1 MFMGEDFSIS
11 DMEEAMEEEDE
22 GEVPYNRLK
31 HIYLK
36 PDCGLCNQPMDPDQW
51 TLALIGNPTGT
62 KPVSLDDTTK
72 ASVRAS
78 TARAFGIPELA
89 TLPPEV
95 LQMIK
100 SFVPQHSLWKFN
112 SIQNVAE
119 SMSSSG
125 TDIESYPLASIKSW
139 QRGQTVVCDKDDVK
153 NFVLRLTVDLDG
165 LKQIEKLESWPEYS
179 HIRSNVFAYLFVV
192 PIRATKAHVDFKPGR
207 AFLKK
212 EIGFGY
218 GEFWD
223 TPTPPEKGL
232 SMFATPLLRFS
243 ATRFRTV
250 DLCNITGLTFFY
262 FRGYIMGVH
271 SHTADS
277 PTATS
282 TFNEISAIDPKYLMW
297 VYVPI
302 SRKDSLMRIGVRDTL
317 TVCVPPTFLKPTVFV
332 YNVPHKRGYGMYGA
346 VSGQEGDEPSAP
358 FPRLIPSEEGPP
370 YRGRIHFEAPA
381 KGIVHVDVYYNE
393 ANGYC
398 KGLLLEYANGAQR
411 ALGQCRVGVDPF
423 KAYEKSTWICYRNIC
438 EPKTYRHTGSCIV
451 ECTTGTNSHE
461 HGSNGFDDW
470 VCMPTTKGYLRFGCD
485 HKIASLDMYT
495 LRSEEEEDE

>member
-1 MFMGEDFSIS
+1 MFMDEDFSIS

-22 GEVPYNRLK
+22 GEEYQQESALERIWVASCWKFPWLHDPVQLTPRL
-31 HIYLK
+31 
-36 PDCGLCNQPMDPDQW
+36 
-51 TLALIGNPTGT
+51 
-62 KPVSLDDTTK
+62 SLDDTTK

-100 SFVPQHSLWKFN
+100 SFAPHHSLWKFS

-139 QRGQTVVCDKDDVK
+139 QRGQPVVCDKDDLK
-153 NFVLRLTVDLDG
+153 NFVLRLTVDRDG

-179 HIRSNVFAYLFVV
+179 QVRSNAFAYLFVV
-192 PIRATKAHVDFKPGR
+192 PFRATKAHVDFKLGR

-223 TPTPPEKGL
+223 TPNPPEKGL

-243 ATRFRTV
+243 STRFRTV

-271 SHTADS
+271 AHTADS
-277 PTATS
+277 PAATS

-297 VYVPI
+297 AYVPI

-317 TVCVPPTFLKPTVFV
+317 TIYVPPTFLKPTVLISTKLAGEFALGPDYGYAEEVFLSEKEPTVFV

-346 VSGQEGDEPSAP
+346 VSDQEGDEPSAP
-358 FPRLIPSEEGPP
+358 FPRLFPSEEGPP

-411 ALGQCRVGVDPF
+411 ALGQCRVGVDRF
-423 KAYEKSTWICYRNIC
+423 KA
-438 EPKTYRHTGSCIV
+438 
-451 ECTTGTNSHE
+451 HE
-461 HGSNGFDDW
+461 HGSNDFDDW